1 MNSLHRVFFYRKKA
15 NVNKV
20 KMDSA
25 DKNRSPSAKNQSSVI
40 RLSES
45 ANKKITQSPFDWQ
58 MR

>member
-1 MNSLHRVFFYRKKA
+1 MNLLHRVFFFIPKT
-15 NVNKV
+15 NVNRV
-20 KMDSA
+20 KMDSV

-45 ANKKITQSPFDWQ
+45 ANKKITQPPFDWQ

>member
-1 MNSLHRVFFYRKKA
+1 MNCFIGSFFTPKIS
-15 NVNKV
+15 VNRV
-20 KMDSA
+20 KMDSV